1 MRGAGGWARARAV
14 RLIDWPFV
22 KVADAVALAGH
33 EVHVC
38 RYREA
43 RTLLR
48 WLGPGDLRGL
58 RVLDVAGGDG
68 YWAGQARKRGARAV
82 ALDLATS
89 KLHYG
94 RGLAHAPALIEG
106 DALQLPF
113 ADASFDRVM
122 SICAI
127 EHFDDG
133 EKALDEMTRVLAPG
147 GELVMSAD
155 ALTLAEHWP
164 NLFRAHC
171 ERYHVKRTYSHQ
183 ELTSLL
189 AARGLAVLEYRYQFR
204 SRRAQRMY
212 LGLSAYGGKF
222 GFNAAAPAA
231 PLVAASDRAAR
242 GDGGAIVL
250 IRARH
255 QGRARGGTRPARGEL
270 LTGES
275 AQGVGFIVD
284 GTSTK
289 ACRGRAVDA
298 SSGQPACP
306 GGPGKEQVRS
316 WHLAY

>member
-1 MRGAGGWARARAV
+1 M
-14 RLIDWPFV
+14 
-22 KVADAVALAGH
+22 KVADVVALAGH

-48 WLGPGDLRGL
+48 WLGQDRGGDLRGL

-68 YWAGQARKRGARAV
+68 YWAGQARRRGARAV
-82 ALDLATS
+82 ALDLATA
-89 KLHYG
+89 KLRYG
-94 RGLAHAPALIEG
+94 RQLASPPALIEG
-106 DALQLPF
+106 DALHLPF
-113 ADASFDRVM
+113 QAASFDRVM

-133 EKALDEMTRVLAPG
+133 ERALDEMARVLAPG

-155 ALTLAEHWP
+155 SLTLAEHWP
-164 NLFRAHC
+164 NLYRAHC
-171 ERYHVKRTYSHQ
+171 DRYHVKRTYSHQ

-204 SRRAQRMY
+204 SRRAQQMY

-222 GFNAAAPAA
+222 GFNAAAPAT

-250 IRARH
+250 VRARREGPH
-255 QGRARGGTRPARGEL
+255 EGPREGRHAANQGGTAHR
-270 LTGES
+270 
-275 AQGVGFIVD
+275 
-284 GTSTK
+284 
-289 ACRGRAVDA
+289 
-298 SSGQPACP
+298 
-306 GGPGKEQVRS
+306 
-316 WHLAY
+316 

>member
-1 MRGAGGWARARAV
+1 MN
-14 RLIDWPFV
+14 
-22 KVADAVALAGH
+22 VADAVAVAGH

-48 WLGPGDLRGL
+48 WLGQDLRGL

-68 YWAGQARKRGARAV
+68 YWAGQARGRGARAV
-82 ALDLATS
+82 ALDLAAG
-89 KLHYG
+89 KLRRG
-94 RGLAHAPALIEG
+94 RQLSGPPALLEG
-106 DALQLPF
+106 DALRLPF

-133 EKALDEMTRVLAPG
+133 GRALDEMARVLAPG

-155 ALTLAEHWP
+155 ALTLARDWP
-164 NLFRAHC
+164 RLYRAHC
-171 ERYHVKRTYSHQ
+171 ERYHVRRTYSHA
-183 ELTSLL
+183 ELSELL
-189 AARGLAVLEYRYQFR
+189 AARGLDVLAYQYQFR
-204 SRRAQRMY
+204 GRWAQRMY

-250 IRARH
+250 VRARR
-255 QGRARGGTRPARGEL
+255 QRRTTADQGGTANR
-270 LTGES
+270 
-275 AQGVGFIVD
+275 
-284 GTSTK
+284 
-289 ACRGRAVDA
+289 
-298 SSGQPACP
+298 
-306 GGPGKEQVRS
+306 
-316 WHLAY
+316 